1 MNGFLAISVVHT
13 MNNEVFELFF
23 AMLSLGTLVFS
34 VIVLIAR
41 LIKANSFLTEVK
53 KIALPLAAMITTTAM
68 LGSLYFSEIVNYKP
82 CRLCWYQRSAMYPL
96 AILLVAVNFKKF
108 KFMKIAA
115 VSLASIGGAVSV
127 YHWFLERFTDLDA
140 GVCDAKLPCEFIWF
154 ENFGFVTLSFMA
166 FTAFL
171 ATIVLVTISP
181 QENK

>member
-1 MNGFLAISVVHT
+1 

-23 AMLSLGTLVFS
+23 AMLSLGTLGFGLV
-34 VIVLIAR
+34 VLFAR
-41 LIKANSFLTEVK
+41 IFKAKKFLVEVQ
-53 KIALPLAAMITTTAM
+53 KIALPLAALITTTAM
-68 LGSLYFSEIVNYKP
+68 FGSLYFSEIVNYVP
-82 CRLCWYQRSAMYPL
+82 CRLCWYQRAAMYPL
-96 AILLVAVNFKKF
+96 AILLVVANFKKL
-108 KFMKIAA
+108 KFTKLVA
-115 VSLASIGGAVSV
+115 VVLALAGGSIST
-127 YHWFLERFTDLDA
+127 YHWFLERFPDLDA

>member
-68 LGSLYFSEIVNYKP
+68 LGSLYFSEIVHYKP

-96 AILLVAVNFKKF
+96 AILLVAANFKKF
-108 KFMKIAA
+108 KFTKIVA

-127 YHWFLERFTDLDA
+127 YHWFLERFPDLDA

-166 FTAFL
+166 FTAFF
-171 ATIVLVTISP
+171 ASIVLVTLSP
-181 QENK
+181 QEKK

>member
-1 MNGFLAISVVHT
+1 

-23 AMLSLGTLVFS
+23 TMLSLGTLIFG

-41 LIKANSFLTEVK
+41 LIKANTFLSEVK
-53 KIALPLAAMITTTAM
+53 KIVLPLAALITTTSM

-82 CRLCWYQRSAMYPL
+82 CQLCWYQRFAMYPL
-96 AILLVAVNFKKF
+96 AILLVAANFRKF

-127 YHWFLERFTDLDA
+127 YHWFLERFPDLDA
-140 GVCDAKLPCEFIWF
+140 GVCDAKLPCSVVWF

-166 FTAFL
+166 FTAFFT
-171 ATIVLVTISP
+171 TIVLVTLSP
-181 QENK
+181 QEKK